1 MINKIYK
8 NINNKFS
15 RFFKF
20 IFLIRYIFIIF
31 FIASVIFLSIPHFF
45 DYKKRENIIKL
56 YLLQNYNLEI
66 QKLRSI
72 NYKSLPSPH
81 LIIEELDM
89 NFHSDEIDLKTKK
102 LLIYPKLFSIYNFNN
117 FQVRKI
123 KLFKNKVKTNFNN
136 LILFTKEVLNLKNKL
151 LFQNLIIII
160 EEKNENVLNLERIN
174 FKNYGYK
181 KNIILGEIFNQKFKI
196 NFKENLK
203 NINFKL
209 LNTGIYFQLNFLD
222 NLSEPYSNGTLKGRI
237 LSSNIRI
244 DFSSKKNI
252 IEISQLFL
260 RDKYFSIDGK
270 GNLKLK
276 PFFKLNFSSKVN
288 NINAKI
294 LKNLD
299 LEYLLSL
306 KDLIMKLNSEI
317 DILFKSKKFSRKL
330 INDLDIKT
338 SIAYGRLNFSKNVK
352 ILKSTFNCAGNIN
365 LMEAYPILNFKCLI
379 NSPDKKEL
387 LKKFKIDYKI
397 KNEKINLIINGNL
410 NILSN
415 KINFD
420 KIESDSGYKA
430 SKEDIK
436 YFKSTFENILFNKN
450 FLNIFEL
457 SKIKRFILEV
467 L

>member
-31 FIASVIFLSIPHFF
+31 FIDLVIFLSIPHFF

-66 QKLRSI
+66 QKLKSI

-81 LIIEELDM
+81 LIIDELDM
-89 NFHSDEIDLKTKK
+89 NFHSDEIDFKTNK

-117 FQVRKI
+117 FKVRKI

-203 NINFKL
+203 
-209 LNTGIYFQLNFLD
+209 
-222 NLSEPYSNGTLKGRI
+222 I
-237 LSSNIRI
+237 L
-244 DFSSKKNI
+244 
-252 IEISQLFL
+252 
-260 RDKYFSIDGK
+260 
-270 GNLKLK
+270 
-276 PFFKLNFSSKVN
+276 
-288 NINAKI
+288 
-294 LKNLD
+294 
-299 LEYLLSL
+299 
-306 KDLIMKLNSEI
+306 
-317 DILFKSKKFSRKL
+317 
-330 INDLDIKT
+330 
-338 SIAYGRLNFSKNVK
+338 
-352 ILKSTFNCAGNIN
+352 
-365 LMEAYPILNFKCLI
+365 ILNF
-379 NSPDKKEL
+379 
-387 LKKFKIDYKI
+387 
-397 KNEKINLIINGNL
+397 
-410 NILSN
+410 
-415 KINFD
+415 
-420 KIESDSGYKA
+420 
-430 SKEDIK
+430 
-436 YFKSTFENILFNKN
+436 
-450 FLNIFEL
+450 
-457 SKIKRFILEV
+457 
-467 L
+467 

>member
-123 KLFKNKVKTNFNN
+123 KLFKNKVKKNFNN

-203 NINFKL
+203 NI
-209 LNTGIYFQLNFLD
+209 
-222 NLSEPYSNGTLKGRI
+222 
-237 LSSNIRI
+237 
-244 DFSSKKNI
+244 
-252 IEISQLFL
+252 
-260 RDKYFSIDGK
+260 
-270 GNLKLK
+270 
-276 PFFKLNFSSKVN
+276 
-288 NINAKI
+288 
-294 LKNLD
+294 
-299 LEYLLSL
+299 
-306 KDLIMKLNSEI
+306 
-317 DILFKSKKFSRKL
+317 
-330 INDLDIKT
+330 
-338 SIAYGRLNFSKNVK
+338 
-352 ILKSTFNCAGNIN
+352 
-365 LMEAYPILNFKCLI
+365 ILNF
-379 NSPDKKEL
+379 
-387 LKKFKIDYKI
+387 
-397 KNEKINLIINGNL
+397 
-410 NILSN
+410 
-415 KINFD
+415 
-420 KIESDSGYKA
+420 
-430 SKEDIK
+430 
-436 YFKSTFENILFNKN
+436 
-450 FLNIFEL
+450 
-457 SKIKRFILEV
+457 
-467 L
+467 

>member
-8 NINNKFS
+8 NIKKKFS
-15 RFFKF
+15 KFFKF

-410 NILSN
+410 NILN
-415 KINFD
+415 KKINFD